1 VTFRSDQAQLPHD
14 AKQLLKHMKTVPES
28 QKPGENPGVVL
39 GCPLNVFFSDFM
51 VAISGYLREF
61 LGYDLIQS
69 ANDRDF

>member
-1 VTFRSDQAQLPHD
+1 
-14 AKQLLKHMKTVPES
+14 MKTVPES